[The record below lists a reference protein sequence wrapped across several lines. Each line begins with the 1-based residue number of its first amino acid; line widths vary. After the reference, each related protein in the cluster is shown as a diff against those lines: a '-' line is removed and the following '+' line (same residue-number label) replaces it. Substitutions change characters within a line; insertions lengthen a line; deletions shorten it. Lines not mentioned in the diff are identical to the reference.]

1 MKSIIIVLGIFALAA
16 CGKDKQPGEELIPE
30 LRAIKDEMCACPDAA
45 CADKV
50 AVKHKALEEK
60 AERVYNKVSELPKDV
75 INQLVPLDAELR
87 TCRDRLRSTP

>member
-1 MKSIIIVLGIFALAA
+1 MRAVLVTLAFLALTA
-16 CGKDKQPGEELIPE
+16 CGKDKKPGEELIPE
-30 LRAIKDEMCACPDAA
+30 LAAIKDEMCACPDAG

-50 AVKHKALEEK
+50 AAKHKELEER

-87 TCRDRLRSTP
+87 ACQRKLQTE